1 MARSSARNVRPN
13 LSDEPRD
20 KMLAALN
27 QACTKGGEGY
37 GRAPMYFDACRQWY
51 KALTPDQVDLVDTV
65 CKTYNTPRA
74 YGGEPVA
81 LDHAQDL
88 PPAPRRPL

>member
-1 MARSSARNVRPN
+1 MPRPSSRNVRPS

-27 QACTKGGEGY
+27 WACTKGGEVY
-37 GRAPMYFDACRQWY
+37 DRAPMYFDACRQGY
-51 KALTPDQVDLVDTV
+51 KALTLDQADLVDTV
-65 CKTYNTPRA
+65 CKIYNMPRA
-74 YGGEPVA
+74 YGEPVA

-88 PPAPRRPL
+88 PPAPRCPL